1 MWPVYL
7 KSQFLWRVCWKN
19 WYCVASL
26 SEEPVCMWIN
36 LENHSKSLSGELE
49 NMLSFNFFKIVFI
62 YIYFCTVSFYGA
74 CFCVYFCFEGQV
86 CIASLFD

>member
-7 KSQFLWRVCWKN
+7 KSQFVWRVCWKN

-49 NMLSFNFFKIVFI
+49 NMLSFFNILF
-62 YIYFCTVSFYGA
+62 YTVSFYGA
-74 CFCVYFCFEGQV
+74 CFCVYFSFEGQV
-86 CIASLFD
+86 CIASLSD

>member
-7 KSQFLWRVCWKN
+7 KSQFVWRVCWKN

-26 SEEPVCMWIN
+26 SQEPVCMLIN

-49 NMLSFNFFKIVFI
+49 NML
-62 YIYFCTVSFYGA
+62 IYFYLFFNSFFFIVSFYGA

>member
-49 NMLSFNFFKIVFI
+49 NMLSFYFF
-62 YIYFCTVSFYGA
+62 
-74 CFCVYFCFEGQV
+74 
-86 CIASLFD
+86 

>member
-49 NMLSFNFFKIVFI
+49 NMLSFYFFKIVFI
-62 YIYFCTVSFYGA
+62 YIYIFVQLVFMVRVFVFIFVLKA
-74 CFCVYFCFEGQV
+74 KCV
-86 CIASLFD
+86 